1 MRRYVLAP
9 EAASDLVQIFRHL
22 QREASKEVA
31 EQVEHAIRNKIVF
44 LAKNPGIGHFRRD
57 LTDEPVKVF
66 PAYSWLII
74 YRPDTKPLQVVSI
87 LHASRDVASILEGR
101 TN

>member
-1 MRRYVLAP
+1 
-9 EAASDLVQIFRHL
+9 L
-22 QREASKEVA
+22 QREAGKEVA
-31 EQVEHAIRNKIVF
+31 EQVEHAIRNKIGF
-44 LAKNPGIGHFRRD
+44 LAENPAIGHFRRD

-74 YRPDTKPLQVVSI
+74 YRPDTRPLQVVSI
-87 LHASRDVASILEGR
+87 LHSSRDVASILKRR